1 MADVVNL
8 FEHLLARG
16 KRLQALGRHRD
27 AGAVYVRLT
36 GLRQLPGPVAEEAQL
51 RLAELALRRRRF
63 AQARRH
69 LGAALRH
76 QSAGARGHF
85 LMATALQ
92 GEDGDL
98 DRAAEHYRRALELA
112 PDNVRYRGDAG
123 LLELRRGR
131 TEEGLAL
138 LRDAA
143 GRAPD
148 SPEAI
153 ARLVKGLLQAGRPD
167 EARSAL
173 RCALFRNSRSPR
185 FRKLWADF
193 QFQELR
199 RLRETER
206 LREAEGSGPVLL
218 PFPRL
223 PEPAPVSA
231 DEAED
236 VRRDVAAPLPAPHA
250 PRLLRRRVQ

>member
-1 MADVVNL
+1 MANVVNL

-51 RLAELALRRRRF
+51 HLAELALRRRRF

-76 QSAGARGHF
+76 QPDGARAHF

-92 GEDGDL
+92 GEDGEL
-98 DRAAEHYRRALELA
+98 DRAAEHYRRAVELA

-143 GRAPD
+143 GRAPA
-148 SPEAI
+148 SPDAV

-173 RCALFRNSRSPR
+173 RCALFRNPRSPR

-206 LREAEGSGPVLL
+206 LREAEGPVLL

-231 DEAED
+231 DRED
-236 VRRDVAAPLPAPHA
+236 NVRRDVAAPLPAPHA